1 MRNFAGLMLND
12 NFMTSPLTII
22 AATNFSA
29 IANNA
34 VTYAAGLAKATGAKL
49 ILFNSFSLSV
59 HSANSHIT
67 ADAMQKQ
74 IEKAISRLENLAKQ
88 TAEMFTIETESI
100 CTYSF
105 LEDELP
111 RIIEHTKADVV
122 VMGMAERSFE
132 QELLGNSTTS
142 AIKSLHVPV
151 LAVPE
156 KARFINIKKVLYA
169 CDSLSFS
176 AIKRFSWIKNAL
188 GDFGAEIEFFSVDEK
203 LDDLKEEQHRI
214 LMNSNIEKE
223 FEDVK
228 YLYKTVRSNAV
239 IDEIRKEIKNYE
251 ADLLIMVPQKY
262 GFWDSLVHRSK
273 TRILAAG
280 LDIPLLSF
288 PNY

>member
-1 MRNFAGLMLND
+1 MI
-12 NFMTSPLTII
+12 SQLTII

-34 VTYAAGLAKATGAKL
+34 VNYAAGLAKATGAKL
-49 ILFNSFSLSV
+49 VLFNSFSLSV

-74 IEKAISRLENLAKQ
+74 IEKAIFRLESLAKE
-88 TAEMFTIETESI
+88 TASSFKIETSAI

-111 RIIEHTKADVV
+111 RIIEQTKADVV

-132 QELLGNSTTS
+132 QELLGNSTTT
-142 AIKSLHVPV
+142 AIKNLHIPV
-151 LAVPE
+151 LAVPQN
-156 KARFINIKKVLYA
+156 ASFLNIKKVLYA

-176 AIKRFSWIKNAL
+176 AIKKFSWIKNAL
-188 GDFGAEIEFFSVDEK
+188 GDFGSEIEFFSVDEK
-203 LDDLKEEQHRI
+203 LDDLREEQHRI

-228 YLYKTVRSNAV
+228 YLYKSVRSNAV
-239 IDEIRKEIKNYE
+239 INEIKKEIKNYE

>member
-1 MRNFAGLMLND
+1 MI
-12 NFMTSPLTII
+12 PQLTII

-29 IANNA
+29 IASNA
-34 VTYAAGLAKATGAKL
+34 VNYAAGLAKTTGAKL
-49 ILFNSFSLSV
+49 VLFNSFSLSV

-74 IEKAISRLENLAKQ
+74 IEKAISRLETLAKEI
-88 TAEMFTIETESI
+88 ADSFKIETESI

-111 RIIEHTKADVV
+111 RIIDETKADVV

-142 AIKSLHVPV
+142 AIKNLHIPV
-151 LAVPE
+151 LAVPG
-156 KARFINIKKVLYA
+156 KARFQNIQKVLYA

-176 AIKRFSWIKNAL
+176 AIKKFSWIKNTL
-188 GDFGAEIEFFSVDEK
+188 GELGAEIEFFSVDEK

-239 IDEIRKEIKNYE
+239 INEIKKEITNYE
-251 ADLLIMVPQKY
+251 ADILIMVPQKY
-262 GFWDSLVHRSK
+262 GFWDSLVHKSK

>member
-1 MRNFAGLMLND
+1 
-12 NFMTSPLTII
+12 MTLPLTII

-59 HSANSHIT
+59 HSANSHIS
-67 ADAMQKQ
+67 ADALQKQ
-74 IEKAISRLENLAKQ
+74 IEKAISKLENLAKE
-88 TAEMFTIETESI
+88 TANVFKIETESI

-111 RIIEHTKADVV
+111 RIIDQTKADVV
-122 VMGMAERSFE
+122 VIGMAERSFE

-142 AIKSLHVPV
+142 AIKNLKIPV

-156 KARFINIKKVLYA
+156 KARFQSVKKVLYA
-169 CDSLSFS
+169 YDNLSFS
-176 AIKRFSWIKNAL
+176 AIKKFSWIKNAL
-188 GDFGAEIEFFSVDEK
+188 GDLEAEIEFFSVDDK
-203 LDDLKEEQHRI
+203 LDDLKEEQRRV
-214 LMNSNIEKE
+214 LMSSNIEKE

-239 IDEIRKEIKNYE
+239 IDEIKKEIKNYQ

-262 GFWDSLVHRSK
+262 GFWDSFVHRSK

>member
-1 MRNFAGLMLND
+1 MLELISNYL
-12 NFMTSPLTII
+12 FMTSPFTII
-22 AATNFSA
+22 AATNFSV

-34 VTYAAGLAKATGAKL
+34 VNYAAGLAKATGAKL
-49 ILFNSFSLSV
+49 VLFNSFSLSV
-59 HSANSHIT
+59 HSANSHIS

-74 IEKAISRLENLAKQ
+74 IEKAISKLENLAKE
-88 TAEMFTIETESI
+88 TANVFKIETESI

-111 RIIEHTKADVV
+111 RIIDQTKADVV

-142 AIKSLHVPV
+142 AIKNLEIPL

-156 KARFINIKKVLYA
+156 KARFQNVKKVLYA
-169 CDSLSFS
+169 YDSLSFS
-176 AIKRFSWIKNAL
+176 AIKKFSWIKNAL
-188 GDFGAEIEFFSVDEK
+188 GDLEAEIEFFSVDDK
-203 LDDLKEEQHRI
+203 LDDLKEEQRRA
-214 LMNSNIEKE
+214 LMSSNIEKE

-239 IDEIRKEIKNYE
+239 IDEIKKEIKNYE

>member
-1 MRNFAGLMLND
+1 MISQF
-12 NFMTSPLTII
+12 TII

-34 VTYAAGLAKATGAKL
+34 INYAAGLAKATGAKL
-49 ILFNSFSLSV
+49 VLFNSFSLSV

-74 IEKAISRLENLAKQ
+74 IEKATSRLASLAKD
-88 TAEMFTIETESI
+88 TADLYKIEVDSI

-111 RIIEHTKADVV
+111 IIIDSTKADVV

-132 QELLGNSTTS
+132 QELLGNSTTT
-142 AIKSLHVPV
+142 AIKNLHIPV

-156 KARFINIKKVLYA
+156 NAHFQDVKKVLYA
-169 CDSLSFS
+169 CDSLGFS
-176 AIKRFSWIKNAL
+176 AIKKFSWIKNTL
-188 GDFGAEIEFFSVDEK
+188 GDLGAEIEFFSVDDK

-228 YLYKTVRSNAV
+228 YLYKTVKSNAV
-239 IDEIRKEIKNYE
+239 IAEIKKEINNYD
-251 ADLLIMVPQKY
+251 ADILIMVPQKY

-273 TRILAAG
+273 TRMMAAG
-280 LDIPLLSF
+280 LDIPLLAF

>member
-1 MRNFAGLMLND
+1 
-12 NFMTSPLTII
+12 MTSPLTII

-88 TAEMFTIETESI
+88 TAEMFKIETESI

-111 RIIEHTKADVV
+111 KIIEHTKADVV

-142 AIKSLHVPV
+142 AIKNLHVPV

-156 KARFINIKKVLYA
+156 KAHFFNIKKVLYA

-273 TRILAAG
+273 TRILATG

>member
-1 MRNFAGLMLND
+1 MI
-12 NFMTSPLTII
+12 SPLTII
-22 AATNFSA
+22 AATNFST

-49 ILFNSFSLSV
+49 VLFNSFSLSV

-74 IEKAISRLENLAKQ
+74 IDRAISRLENLAKE
-88 TAEMFTIETESI
+88 TADVFKIEVDSI

-111 RIIEHTKADVV
+111 RIIEQTNADAV

-132 QELLGNSTTS
+132 QELLGNSTTT
-142 AIKSLHVPV
+142 AIKNLHIPV

-156 KARFINIKKVLYA
+156 NARFQSIKKVLYA

-176 AIKRFSWIKNAL
+176 AIKKFSWIKSTL

-214 LMNSNIEKE
+214 LMSSNIEEE

-239 IDEIRKEIKNYE
+239 INEIRKEIKNYE

>member
-1 MRNFAGLMLND
+1 
-12 NFMTSPLTII
+12 MTSPFTII
-22 AATNFSA
+22 AATNFSV

-34 VTYAAGLAKATGAKL
+34 VNYAAGLAKATGAKL
-49 ILFNSFSLSV
+49 VLFNSFSLSV
-59 HSANSHIT
+59 HSANSHIS

-74 IEKAISRLENLAKQ
+74 IEKAISKLENLAKE
-88 TAEMFTIETESI
+88 TANVFKIETESI

-111 RIIEHTKADVV
+111 RIIDQTKADVV

-142 AIKSLHVPV
+142 AIKNLEIPL

-156 KARFINIKKVLYA
+156 KARFQNVKKVLYA
-169 CDSLSFS
+169 YDSLSFS
-176 AIKRFSWIKNAL
+176 AIKKFSWIKNAL
-188 GDFGAEIEFFSVDEK
+188 GDLEAEIEFFSVDDK
-203 LDDLKEEQHRI
+203 LDDLKEEQRRA
-214 LMNSNIEKE
+214 LMSSNIEKE

-239 IDEIRKEIKNYE
+239 IDEIKKEIKNYE

>member
-1 MRNFAGLMLND
+1 
-12 NFMTSPLTII
+12 MTSNLTII

-74 IEKAISRLENLAKQ
+74 IEKAISRLDVLGKQLADLFK
-88 TAEMFTIETESI
+88 IEVDSI

-111 RIIEHTKADVV
+111 LIIERTKADVV
-122 VMGMAERSFE
+122 VMGMAERTFE

-142 AIKSLHVPV
+142 AIKNLHIPV

-156 KARFINIKKVLYA
+156 KARFQNIKKVLYA

-176 AIKRFSWIKNAL
+176 TIKKFSWIKNTL
-188 GDFGAEIEFFSVDEK
+188 GDLGAEIEFFSVEDK
-203 LDDLKEEQHRI
+203 LEGLKEQQHKT
-214 LMNSNIEKE
+214 LLNSTIEKE

-228 YLYKTVRSNAV
+228 YIYKTVRSNAV
-239 IDEIRKEIKNYE
+239 INEIKNEIKHYE
-251 ADLLIMVPQKY
+251 ADMLIMVPQKY
-262 GFWDSLVHRSK
+262 GFWDSLVHKSK
-273 TRILAAG
+273 TRIMSAG

>member
-1 MRNFAGLMLND
+1 MLND

-88 TAEMFTIETESI
+88 TAEMFKIETESI

-111 RIIEHTKADVV
+111 KIIEHTKADVV

-142 AIKSLHVPV
+142 AIKNLHVPV

-156 KARFINIKKVLYA
+156 KAHFFNIKKVLYA

-273 TRILAAG
+273 TRILATG

>member
-1 MRNFAGLMLND
+1 MIP
-12 NFMTSPLTII
+12 PLTII

-34 VTYAAGLAKATGAKL
+34 VNYAAGLAKATGAKL
-49 ILFNSFSLSV
+49 VLFNSFSLSV

-74 IEKAISRLENLAKQ
+74 IEKATSRLETLGKEIADLFK
-88 TAEMFTIETESI
+88 IEVNSI
-100 CTYSF
+100 CNFSF

-111 RIIEHTKADVV
+111 SIISQTEASLV

-132 QELLGNSTTS
+132 QELLGNTTTS
-142 AIKSLHVPV
+142 IIKNLNIPV

-156 KARFINIKKVLYA
+156 KARFENVQRVLYA
-169 CDSLSFS
+169 CDALGFS
-176 AIKRFSWIKNAL
+176 AIKKFSWMKRVIGNL
-188 GDFGAEIEFFSVDEK
+188 GAEIEFFSVEEK
-203 LDDLKEEQHRI
+203 LDALKEEQNRI
-214 LMNSNIEKE
+214 LLNSTLEKE
-223 FEDVK
+223 FEEVK

-239 IDEIRKEIKNYE
+239 INEIKKEIKSYE
-251 ADLLIMVPQKY
+251 ADILVMVPQKY
-262 GFWDSLVHRSK
+262 GFWDSLVHKSK
-273 TRILAAG
+273 TRIMAAG

>member
-1 MRNFAGLMLND
+1 MN
-12 NFMTSPLTII
+12 SPLTII

-29 IANNA
+29 IATNA
-34 VTYAAGLAKATGAKL
+34 VNYAAGLAKATGAKL
-49 ILFNSFSLSV
+49 VLFNSFSLSV

-74 IEKAISRLENLAKQ
+74 IDKAISRLENAAKEI
-88 TAEMFTIETESI
+88 ADSFKIETSAI

-111 RIIEHTKADVV
+111 KIIAETNADAV

-132 QELLGNSTTS
+132 QELLGNSTTT
-142 AIKSLHVPV
+142 AIKNLKIPV

-156 KARFINIKKVLYA
+156 NARFLNIKKVLYA

-176 AIKRFSWIKNAL
+176 AIKRFSWIKNTL

-239 IDEIRKEIKNYE
+239 INEIKKEIKNYE

>member
-1 MRNFAGLMLND
+1 MN
-12 NFMTSPLTII
+12 SPLTII

-29 IANNA
+29 IATNA
-34 VTYAAGLAKATGAKL
+34 VNYAAGLAKATGAKL
-49 ILFNSFSLSV
+49 VLFNSFSLSV

-74 IEKAISRLENLAKQ
+74 IDKAISRLENAAKEI
-88 TAEMFTIETESI
+88 ADSFKIETSAI

-111 RIIEHTKADVV
+111 KIIAETNADAV

-132 QELLGNSTTS
+132 QELLGNSTTT
-142 AIKSLHVPV
+142 AIKNLKIPV

-156 KARFINIKKVLYA
+156 NARFLNIKKVLYA

-176 AIKRFSWIKNAL
+176 AIKRFSWIKNTL

-239 IDEIRKEIKNYE
+239 INEIKKEIKNYE

-273 TRILAAG
+273 TRILATG

>member
-1 MRNFAGLMLND
+1 
-12 NFMTSPLTII
+12 MTSPLTII

-34 VTYAAGLAKATGAKL
+34 VAYAAGLAKATGAKL
-49 ILFNSFSLSV
+49 VLFNSFSLSV

-74 IEKAISRLENLAKQ
+74 IDKAIARLEKLAKE
-88 TAEMFTIETESI
+88 TGDLFKIETKAI

-111 RIIEHTKADVV
+111 RIIDQTKADVV

-142 AIKSLHVPV
+142 AIKNLDIPL

-156 KARFINIKKVLYA
+156 KARFQSVKKVLYA
-169 CDSLSFS
+169 YDSLSFS
-176 AIKRFSWIKNAL
+176 AIKKFSWIKNAL
-188 GDFGAEIEFFSVDEK
+188 GDFGAEIEFFSVDDK
-203 LDDLKEEQHRI
+203 MDDLKEEQRRI
-214 LMNSNIEKE
+214 LMSSNIEKE

-228 YLYKTVRSNAV
+228 YMYKTVRSNAV
-239 IDEIRKEIKNYE
+239 INEIKKEIKNYN